1 MTIQFSLKRKDN
13 YTLILIV
20 TILVLFLAMLGTF
33 YKIKEA
39 RGEQNLLL
47 QKDETNGFMLPP
59 SMTKKPIY
67 LCTSKYTA
75 NYYMKNGLSKEDYVD
90 HINKFAKL
98 LSSLGYTTNIVPLS
112 QITSLDKNS
121 IVFLLDAQSL
131 SDENKKDIK
140 KFIKNGGSFFFNYIS
155 GYRDDDGNYKA
166 DKFVKSIT
174 GLSLTKRGFA
184 EFKGGL
190 NITLKLLSP
199 FSSYLNTG
207 QLLEA
212 SVYDSIPLY
221 NTNTKTTDIFANAY
235 NQSTPPTTKNLTDS
249 IKISESG
256 LAWHG
261 YLGEGKWIYTSLPS
275 YSFYDIK
282 KYRDDF
288 KKIVAGMIKFLSQK
302 AVVQMYSYIDQKSVV
317 FISEDT
323 EYKYQNFKKF
333 ADLAYKYKIP
343 VTAFIVASIA
353 TRAENIE
360 LTKSLASNPYVEY
373 ASHST
378 THTKIVGQSEK
389 YIINE
394 TTNSKKIIDKFA
406 SKPIIG
412 FRPPREELNDLME
425 KHLQSSGYFY
435 VLGAIK
441 DYLYPRFEK
450 KFPRL
455 LYIPRRGTDDY
466 SFLVNLDWSQRDI
479 LRQVI
484 KEMKFVTALDGIYTF
499 SMHTHL
505 FAYKSNIN
513 IVENFFRYLKKHPE
527 YKVLD
532 GRHLA
537 LRVALRK
544 NLKLDYNPKTNK
556 VTITNNNP
564 VEIRNIKVKVFA
576 KNPKTIRVLKLPAH
590 STKMITLQGI

>member
-1 MTIQFSLKRKDN
+1 MTAQLGLKKKDN
-13 YTLILIV
+13 YTSILLV
-20 TILVLFLAMLGTF
+20 TILVLFLVMLGTF
-33 YKIKEA
+33 YKIKEVRA
-39 RGEQNLLL
+39 KQNLLL
-47 QKDETNGFMLPP
+47 QNDETNGFVLPP
-59 SMTKKPIY
+59 NMTKKPIY

-75 NYYMKNGLSKEDYVD
+75 SYYMRNGLSKEDYVN
-90 HINKFAKL
+90 HINKFVLL
-98 LSSLGYTTNIVPLS
+98 LSSIGYNTNIVPLS

-131 SDENKKDIK
+131 SEDNKKDIK
-140 KFIKNGGSFFFNYIS
+140 RFVQNGGALFFNYIS
-155 GYRDDDGNYKA
+155 GYRDGNGKYRA
-166 DKFVKSIT
+166 DKFVNSIT

-199 FSSYLNTG
+199 FSTYLNNG
-207 QLLEA
+207 QLLEVSA
-212 SVYDSIPLY
+212 YDSIPLY
-221 NTNTKTTDIFANAY
+221 NTNIKTADIFANAY
-235 NQSTPPTTKNLTDS
+235 NQATPPTTKNLADS
-249 IKISESG
+249 IKINESG

-261 YLGEGKWIYTSLPS
+261 YLGKGKWIYTSLPS

-288 KKIVAGMIKFLSQK
+288 KKMVAGMIKFLSQK
-302 AVVQMYSYIDQKSVV
+302 AVVEMYPYIDQKSVV

-323 EYKYQNFKKF
+323 EYKYQNFRKF

-343 VTAFIVASIA
+343 VTAFIVANIA
-353 TRAENIE
+353 TRPQNIE

-406 SKPIIG
+406 REPIIG

-479 LRQVI
+479 LKQVI

-527 YKVLD
+527 YKILD

-544 NLKLDYNPKTNK
+544 NIKLSYNLKTNK
-556 VTITNNNP
+556 VTIINNNP
-564 VEIRNIKVKVFA
+564 VEIRNLKVKVFA
-576 KNPKTIRVLKLPAH
+576 KNPKLIRVLHLPAN
-590 STKMITLQGI
+590 STKTITLQGI